1 MKRILISLGVISVS
15 LVFMM
20 SMLKGFT
27 QDTSLSDWGNNFP
40 GYIEASQ
47 LQSVSAKPIALFFHT
62 DWCSSCKTLRE
73 QVLSSSEV
81 KAFMQ
86 NLHPVQ
92 INPEISA
99 YEETLAQEFGVMAY
113 PSFFLVMENG
123 DVVKQISRTTNISPA
138 QFVTQLQEAL
148 AGS

>member
-15 LVFMM
+15 LVFMV

-47 LQSVSAKPIALFFHT
+47 LQSVSAKPVALFFHT

-73 QVLSSSEV
+73 QVLSSPEV
-81 KAFMQ
+81 QAFMQ

-123 DVVKQISRTTNISPA
+123 DVVKQINRTTNISPA

>member
-15 LVFMM
+15 LVFMV

-47 LQSVSAKPIALFFHT
+47 LQSVSAKPVALFFHT

-73 QVLSSSEV
+73 QVLSSPEV
-81 KAFMQ
+81 QAFMQ

-123 DVVKQISRTTNISPA
+123 DVVKQ
-138 QFVTQLQEAL
+138 
-148 AGS
+148 